1 VVRVPRPVHQA
12 ACARGRVCA
21 VDATSLPNDDRARIA
36 GCTPASR
43 WALVGMRCLNRR
55 GSEEVGRGTRT
66 SPCAP
71 RRPVREGV
79 CAVDIGHD
87 AALRGVRSS
96 CSAGAMVLAH
106 ERASPSICARQTM
119 GHLSRMEEAAVPVLC
134 VRRVRGAVG
143 ESGRAVVGRK
153 SRGRVS
159 GQAHDHDAA
168 LHAHPVPGRQR
179 QRRRSD

>member
-1 VVRVPRPVHQA
+1 MSLSRALALACFARALA
-12 ACARGRVCA
+12 ARGRARGRVCA

-96 CSAGAMVLAH
+96 RSAGAMVLAH

-119 GHLSRMEEAAVPVLC
+119 GHLSRMKEAAVWVLC

-143 ESGRAVVGRK
+143 ESGRAAVARWQGSGRQG
-153 SRGRVS
+153 RGRR
-159 GQAHDHDAA
+159 GP
-168 LHAHPVPGRQR
+168 LHTNR
-179 QRRRSD
+179 